1 MSAEELTSY
10 VERASVEGQFEIE
23 KFAGLLGSLD
33 GAIQAAEHSDPDADL
48 TDIVAA
54 MEDARAAE
62 EAGRPEGVAEAAE
75 RIDKVLSKE
84 RAQPCATA

>member
-1 MSAEELTSY
+1 M
-10 VERASVEGQFEIE
+10 E
-23 KFAGLLGSLD
+23 KFTSLLGSLD
-33 GAIQAAEHSDPDADL
+33 GAIQAAEHADPDADL

-62 EAGRPEGVAEAAE
+62 EAGRPDCVAEAAE
-75 RIDKVLSKE
+75 RVDKVLTRQ